1 MKTYFLKQHGFIE
14 HVGHHMRAYKMCKWN
29 LYDLKMRR
37 WREGEKGHG
46 GERER
51 AFAVEDKGEGGAGE
65 EKVEKEK

>member
-1 MKTYFLKQHGFIE
+1 
-14 HVGHHMRAYKMCKWN
+14 MRAYKMCKWN